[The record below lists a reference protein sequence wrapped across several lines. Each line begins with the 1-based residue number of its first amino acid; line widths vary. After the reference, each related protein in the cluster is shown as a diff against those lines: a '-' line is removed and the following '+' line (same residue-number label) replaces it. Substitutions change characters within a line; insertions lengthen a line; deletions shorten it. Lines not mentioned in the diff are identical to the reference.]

1 MAAALLCKIGIHTH
15 DIEQCLIFYDSDDVP
30 LGYTLEAL
38 GMDDGARVAVADH
51 GGTAGIKPLVDT
63 VQALHSATTIDSM
76 AAALEQAAQMGD
88 SGLERMMDAV
98 ARTRSRLEDE
108 AAMAAVK
115 NDKERPE
122 IKAKLG
128 AANDIASLEAG
139 LADARRV
146 GGLEAEIAAAE
157 QKLNQKEQ
165 IAANSRVQQQIS
177 RYLYHI
183 IIVIISILWLTGI
196 THHHHH

>member
-1 MAAALLCKIGIHTH
+1 MAAALLCKIGIHTDL

-38 GMDDGARVAVADH
+38 GMDDGARVAVAVH
-51 GGTAGIKPLVDT
+51 GGTTGIRPLVDA

-98 ARTRSRLEDE
+98 ARTRSSLEDE

-115 NDKERPE
+115 
-122 IKAKLG
+122 ATH
-128 AANDIASLEAG
+128 ANAQQRLRAG
-139 LADARRV
+139 EEELRV
-146 GGLEAEIAAAE
+146 CQEQVQRLRQEAAE
-157 QKLNQKEQ
+157 AQQAMAQAEAALAAHTESNGLNSTLLNDLK
-165 IAANSRVQQQIS
+165 RVRS
-177 RYLYHI
+177 
-183 IIVIISILWLTGI
+183 TAGI
-196 THHHHH
+196 

>member
-1 MAAALLCKIGIHTH
+1 MAAALLCKIGIHTDL

-76 AAALEQAAQMGD
+76 AAAWEQAAQMGD

-108 AAMAAVK
+108 AAMAAV
-115 NDKERPE
+115 R
-122 IKAKLG
+122 ATH
-128 AANDIASLEAG
+128 ANA
-139 LADARRV
+139 
-146 GGLEAEIAAAE
+146 
-157 QKLNQKEQ
+157 Q
-165 IAANSRVQQQIS
+165 
-177 RYLYHI
+177 
-183 IIVIISILWLTGI
+183 
-196 THHHHH
+196 

>member
-1 MAAALLCKIGIHTH
+1 MAAALLCKIGIHTDL

-38 GMDDGARVAVADH
+38 GMDDGARVAVAVH

-76 AAALEQAAQMGD
+76 AAAWEQAAQMGD

-115 NDKERPE
+115 
-122 IKAKLG
+122 ATH
-128 AANDIASLEAG
+128 ANAQQRLRAG
-139 LADARRV
+139 EEELRV
-146 GGLEAEIAAAE
+146 CQEQVQRLRQEAAE
-157 QKLNQKEQ
+157 
-165 IAANSRVQQQIS
+165 AQQAMA
-177 RYLYHI
+177 LALAEADG
-183 IIVIISILWLTGI
+183 VWC
-196 THHHHH
+196 

>member
-1 MAAALLCKIGIHTH
+1 MAAALLCKIGIHTDL

-76 AAALEQAAQMGD
+76 AAAWEQAAQMGD

-108 AAMAAVK
+108 AAMAAVT
-115 NDKERPE
+115 
-122 IKAKLG
+122 ATH
-128 AANDIASLEAG
+128 ANAQQRLRAG
-139 LADARRV
+139 EEELRVCQEQLQRGQEQVQRRQEQV
-146 GGLEAEIAAAE
+146 QRLRQEAAE
-157 QKLNQKEQ
+157 AQQAMAQAEAALAAHTESNGLNSTLLNDLE
-165 IAANSRVQQQIS
+165 RVRS
-177 RYLYHI
+177 T
-183 IIVIISILWLTGI
+183 VGI
-196 THHHHH
+196 

>member
-1 MAAALLCKIGIHTH
+1 MAAALLCKIGIHTDL

-115 NDKERPE
+115 
-122 IKAKLG
+122 ATH
-128 AANDIASLEAG
+128 ANAQQRLRAVEEEVRACQEQ
-139 LADARRV
+139 LQRLRQ
-146 GGLEAEIAAAE
+146 EAAE
-157 QKLNQKEQ
+157 AQQAMALAEAALAAHTESNGLNSTLLNDLE
-165 IAANSRVQQQIS
+165 RVRS
-177 RYLYHI
+177 
-183 IIVIISILWLTGI
+183 TAGI
-196 THHHHH
+196 

>member
-1 MAAALLCKIGIHTH
+1 MAAALLCKIGIHTDL

-38 GMDDGARVAVADH
+38 GMDDGARVAVAVH

-76 AAALEQAAQMGD
+76 AAAWEQAAQMGD

-115 NDKERPE
+115 ATHVNAQQR
-122 IKAKLG
+122 LR
-128 AANDIASLEAG
+128 AG
-139 LADARRV
+139 EEEVRVCQEQLQRRQEQLQR
-146 GGLEAEIAAAE
+146 GQEQLQRLRQEAAE
-157 QKLNQKEQ
+157 AQQAMAQAEAALAAHTESNGLNSTLLNDLE
-165 IAANSRVQQQIS
+165 RVRS
-177 RYLYHI
+177 
-183 IIVIISILWLTGI
+183 TAGI
-196 THHHHH
+196 

>member
-1 MAAALLCKIGIHTH
+1 MAAALLCKIGIHTDL

-108 AAMAAVK
+108 AAMAAVT
-115 NDKERPE
+115 
-122 IKAKLG
+122 ATH
-128 AANDIASLEAG
+128 ANAQQRLRAG
-139 LADARRV
+139 EEELRVCQEQVQRRQEQV
-146 GGLEAEIAAAE
+146 QRLRQEAAE
-157 QKLNQKEQ
+157 AQQAMALAEAALAAHTESNGLNSTLLNDLE
-165 IAANSRVQQQIS
+165 RVRS
-177 RYLYHI
+177 
-183 IIVIISILWLTGI
+183 TAGI
-196 THHHHH
+196 